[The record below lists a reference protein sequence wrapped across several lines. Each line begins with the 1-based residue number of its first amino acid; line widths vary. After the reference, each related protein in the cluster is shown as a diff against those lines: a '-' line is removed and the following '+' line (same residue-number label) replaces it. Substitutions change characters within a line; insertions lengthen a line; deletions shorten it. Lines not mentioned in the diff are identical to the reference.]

1 MPTELAL
8 SAYRP
13 FPGKADE
20 LQAFFADELAT
31 LRRRGHVTDRRA
43 PVVRTEAGELLV
55 VLEWSSEHAVGDA
68 HEDPEILALWRRQA
82 GPAGDNAPPEVAG
95 AGIPLAPRAV
105 RRRGQR
111 V

>member
-68 HEDPEILALWRRQA
+68 HEDPEILALWRRQSELA
-82 GPAGDNAPPEVAG
+82 EYIPPPGPCGPRNPVSPPTV
-95 AGIPLAPRAV
+95 
-105 RRRGQR
+105 
-111 V
+111 